1 MTDGEE
7 PRLTSL
13 RKQFASRPPARR
25 TPGLALQVGAMMLL
39 FLLIAGVLTMISWV
53 LA

>member
-1 MTDGEE
+1 MTDDEE
-7 PRLTSL
+7 PRPTSL
-13 RKQFASRPPARR
+13 TKQFASRPPARR

-39 FLLIAGVLTMISWV
+39 FLLIAGALAATSWV